1 MKDIKTKEHVIRVG
15 EKAIYGRIWIPV
27 TKEKCPAV
35 ICSHGYNGSH
45 SGYDT
50 ECRAFAQK
58 GYITYSFDFCGGS
71 TRSRSTGKS
80 TDMTLFTEKQD
91 LLDVFDHIAA
101 MDQVDENAIFLL
113 GGSQGGIVTAL
124 AAEERVEQVRGMIL
138 YYPAYNI
145 PDDWRNRFGAVESIP
160 ETFEFWEL
168 TLGKNFFVSMKD
180 FVSYDHVGG
189 FKGPVLILQGEN
201 DKIVTPAAA
210 KRASEKY
217 VNAELVILQGEGH
230 GFSEDGRK
238 MAIEKAL
245 QMMQRS
251 MQTTDKSILS

>member
-1 MKDIKTKEHVIRVG
+1 MKDIKTEEHVIRVG

-201 DKIVTPAAA
+201 DKTVTPAAA

-217 VNAELVILQGEGH
+217 VNAELVILKGEGH

>member
-1 MKDIKTKEHVIRVG
+1 MKDIKTEELVIRVG

-27 TKEKCPAV
+27 TEKKCPAV

-50 ECRAFAQK
+50 ECRSFAQK

-168 TLGKNFFVSMKD
+168 TLGKNFFVSMKE

-217 VNAELVILQGEGH
+217 VNAELVILKGEGH
-230 GFSEDGRK
+230 GFSEEGRK

-251 MQTTDKSILS
+251 MQITDNT